1 MGRSLSGRTSA
12 EEPESGAGPR
22 GDSPLP
28 RVDGLA
34 QAGAVSASET
44 MDVRPLGGTGLLR
57 TLHGLVPL
65 GRKYHPLLSLLNGRR
80 GLAALPFG
88 GAELV
93 HPLAW
98 SKAATG
104 LFLAGEGYVPEVRLL
119 PPILESLKDGL
130 LVDVGANIGIYPLL
144 FRRHSRLPI
153 AAFEPQPLLFRL
165 LEACVRH
172 NGWKDVECHNLA
184 CGDSEGEVPF
194 SIGLNGEV
202 ATGDA
207 AREAIRLA
215 DLDLAEAIHDTHAA
229 RKSVMVPLTTL
240 DVALAGRKVAF
251 LKIDCE
257 GFEFRILTGARRIL
271 AEQRPILFV
280 EVHPLGLE
288 KFGSSAQ
295 AVLDLLSPLY
305 ELEGWDFSESRFGS
319 KLSRSLAKHRPTK
332 GRRFDSMESFLAA
345 ARQEPRPTQLYLVC
359 RPKSR

>member
-1 MGRSLSGRTSA
+1 
-12 EEPESGAGPR
+12 
-22 GDSPLP
+22 
-28 RVDGLA
+28 
-34 QAGAVSASET
+34 
-44 MDVRPLGGTGLLR
+44 MDVRPLNGTGLLR

-65 GRKYHPLLSLLNGRR
+65 GRKYHPLLSLLNGRH

-104 LFLAGEGYVPEVRLL
+104 LLLAGEGYVPEVRLL
-119 PPILESLKDGL
+119 PPILESLRDGL

-144 FRRHSRLPI
+144 FRRHSNLPI

-165 LEACVRH
+165 LEACVRR
-172 NGWKDVECHNLA
+172 NRWTGVECHNLA
-184 CGDSEGEVPF
+184 CGDAAGEVPF

-215 DLDLAEAIHDTHAA
+215 DLDLTEAIHDTHAA
-229 RKSVMVPLTTL
+229 RKSVMVPLARL
-240 DVALAGRKVAF
+240 DDALAGRKVAF

-257 GFEFRILTGARRIL
+257 GFEFRILSGARRLL
-271 AEQRPILFV
+271 AEQKPILFI

-288 KFGSSAQ
+288 KFGSSAR
-295 AVLDLLSPLY
+295 AVLDLLSPDY
-305 ELEGWDFSESRFGS
+305 DLEGWDFSESRFGS
-319 KLSRSLAKHRPTK
+319 KLSRSLAKHRPTS
-332 GRRFDSMESFLAA
+332 GRKFGSMEAFLAA
-345 ARQEPRPTQLYLVC
+345 ATEEPRPTQLYLVG
-359 RPKSR
+359 RPKT